1 MSVDDPRRDAELLSA
16 ATRDPE
22 AFGVLYRRYE
32 NPLLLY
38 FLKRTRS
45 PELAADLT
53 AEVFAAALVS
63 HRRYRPSRG
72 PVSAWLY
79 GIASNKLADSRRRS
93 AVEDRARRKLAMEPL
108 PLADDDIDRIEALTE
123 SGAADLLELVE
134 NLPEDQRRALKARVI
149 EERPYDEI
157 AARMRCSPA
166 VVRKRVSRAV
176 ATLRREIGE
185 EAS

>member
-1 MSVDDPRRDAELLSA
+1 
-16 ATRDPE
+16 
-22 AFGVLYRRYE
+22 
-32 NPLLLY
+32 
-38 FLKRTRS
+38 
-45 PELAADLT
+45 
-53 AEVFAAALVS
+53 
-63 HRRYRPSRG
+63 
-72 PVSAWLY
+72 
-79 GIASNKLADSRRRS
+79 
-93 AVEDRARRKLAMEPL
+93 MEPL

-157 AARMRCSPA
+157 AAQMRCSPA
-166 VVRKRVSRAV
+166 VIRKRVSRAV